1 MGRLSDRKKT
11 RLLKMI
17 GVGNPSTGKTGS
29 LCEVAN
35 NMKDFGLEKL
45 VVLDWDD
52 GAEVLLK
59 HISPEAAKEVYVETF
74 RDQLKPQVDGGAPIV
89 LGSDVGNLDGLKM
102 KMAWARGMQMMN
114 RWKTKDYDLG
124 KALDWGPETLF
135 VCDTLTGLGDAGLNF
150 AMAILEKDGWSG
162 TGTAMDF
169 QDKFTQMC
177 QSMKCHFIMFCHIR
191 FMGGGGQTLI
201 IDKDGKHQHTKEVDS
216 NVDGTAYPS
225 ALGRKLPPQIAR
237 HFNTQLSWE
246 LKGKKRVVLTKGSEQ
261 LPLKIP
267 MDLPSEL
274 PQETALVRVFKELLK
289 E

>member
-35 NMKDFGLEKL
+35 NMKDFGLERII
-45 VVLDWDD
+45 VQDWDD
-52 GAEVLLK
+52 GAEVLLNHVK
-59 HISPEAAKEVYVETF
+59 PEAAENVYVETF

-89 LGSDVGNLDGLKM
+89 VGSDSGNLSGLKRT
-102 KMAWARGMQMMN
+102 MAWARGMQMMN
-114 RWKTKDYDLG
+114 RWKTPNYDLG

-150 AMAILEKDGWSG
+150 SMAILKKDAWKA
-162 TGTAMDF
+162 TGEAMDF

-177 QSMKCHFIMFCHIR
+177 QGLKCHFIMFCHIR
-191 FMGGGGQTLI
+191 YMGGGGQITVV
-201 IDKDGKHQHTKEVDS
+201 DKDGKHEYRKEVDS
-216 NVDGTAYPS
+216 NVDGTAFPS

-246 LKGKKRVVLTKGSEQ
+246 LKGTKRVVMTKGSDQ

-274 PQETALVRVFKELLK
+274 PQEAALVRVFKELQK
-289 E
+289 